1 MGSFSQNAAWTHWC
15 IFNPFECME
24 FENDANVALAAIQV
38 GNLRPA
44 ELFVEKWQQVADR
57 NEETALAIQASLDN
71 IRSALAIAGAAA
83 LEPIK
88 AGIRPLL
95 IPAIVATALILAWKK

>member
-1 MGSFSQNAAWTHWC
+1 MSSFSQNAAWTHWC

-24 FENDANVALAAIQV
+24 FQNDANVALAAINA

-71 IRSALAIAGAAA
+71 IRSALAIAGQAA
-83 LEPIK
+83 LKPIT
-88 AGIRPLL
+88 AGLKPFL
-95 IPAIVATALILAWKK
+95 IPAVVATALILAWKK